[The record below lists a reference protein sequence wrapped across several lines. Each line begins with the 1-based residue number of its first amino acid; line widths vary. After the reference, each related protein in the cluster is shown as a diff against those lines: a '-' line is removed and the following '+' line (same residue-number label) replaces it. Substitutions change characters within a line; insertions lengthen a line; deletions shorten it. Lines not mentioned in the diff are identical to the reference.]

1 MVTQTGVFGTRRDTF
16 GSFLPFI
23 FMANIR
29 GTAETEAD
37 DTISTRDIRGGLRR
51 RGGQQAEDSAFEA
64 LPLFAT
70 LALAFIVALAFSGAA
85 EPSLADRLTLL
96 VLGLSGALC
105 FWTPLLR
112 FFEERADAATFAL
125 TLAMFVVYG
134 MARRAAPTAE
144 TGWVLQFPL
153 LPDDTFAVSWAARV
167 AVLGA
172 LISMPLWLR
181 HMNGWTRAILG
192 ALAIIAALGLG
203 SFAFLRGFY
212 TVGATEVLN
221 PKPLADTLL
230 QIVEY
235 GALALLCSAVCAQA
249 PSRRRVL
256 RLLPLVLLALWVRHQ
271 FFPAPP
277 PPEDE

>member
-1 MVTQTGVFGTRRDTF
+1 MATFRGAAQTSDNDALT
-16 GSFLPFI
+16 
-23 FMANIR
+23 
-29 GTAETEAD
+29 
-37 DTISTRDIRGGLRR
+37 TRDIRGGLRR
-51 RGGQQAEDSAFEA
+51 RSGQQAEDGAFEA
-64 LPLFAT
+64 LPVFAT
-70 LALAFIVALAFSGAA
+70 LALALVVALAFSGAA

-96 VLGLSGALC
+96 ILGLCGALC

-134 MARRAAPTAE
+134 MARRAGPTAE
-144 TGWVLQFPL
+144 TGWVLRFPL
-153 LPDDTFAVSWAARV
+153 LPDDSFAVSWAARV

-172 LISMPLWLR
+172 LVSMPLWLR

-192 ALAIIAALGLG
+192 ALGVVAALGLG
-203 SFAFLRGFY
+203 SFTFLRGY
-212 TVGATEVLN
+212 YPVGAVDEVLN
-221 PKPLADTLL
+221 PTPLVHLWL

-256 RLLPLVLLALWVRHQ
+256 RLLPLALLALWARHQ